1 MIINNRN
8 DYENV
13 KKHENKNTTHTICMW
28 GSQTELFL
36 PIKSVW
42 SKTMLDISHFHF
54 IDKTLRPFSKYLHLC
69 WTEGRQSYRFGMV
82 KCKVWFL
89 MSWPFWSFEW
99 NDICICSGGG
109 SGAVPFCP
117 VLQPRPVLL
126 CRLSHVCTGEHLWW
140 VCWAKRRES

>member
-28 GSQTELFL
+28 GSKDPSANKICMVQNNAGHQSLSFYRQ
-36 PIKSVW
+36 
-42 SKTMLDISHFHF
+42 
-54 IDKTLRPFSKYLHLC
+54 KTLRPFSKYLHLC